1 MTPWRLAALLAAL
14 LFPLMTG
21 AHAVEAGRELAVMAW
36 SGAAAGSAAADAAQ
50 SSQRG
55 CTSIVGCIN
64 EVQRRIT
71 ESGGPGGGGG
81 NGQASTVANAV
92 FVVEVEAQPTA
103 NADGTM
109 LVRARVTDQRL
120 DITAN
125 TPAATRK
132 QIEAEARVVTR
143 KLNAWSR
150 SLTLAD
156 VKVLLEA
163 RQIRVQVP
171 EPFADLQVLSK
182 PTLVLTVNAPDQG
195 SATACSLLMAQR
207 RQLEQRLADLLDQ
220 RLPDERLDEI
230 LVYLGMIREVAANT
244 SEGAE
249 KRAEQIGKVS
259 EKIKPIFP
267 RISAAL
273 DRVVKGVGGVAGKL
287 TKIVEFVDKITPALE
302 EAARIFREVDS
313 GTAADQIRNL
323 RSTFDA
329 IRRTL
334 PVDEVPGLG
343 DLFDAY
349 SQAMEGIAT
358 SVETW
363 EAAMRR
369 FAAAA
374 KDADEMHR
382 DFVIRARGPREQ
394 RADAINKARQQ
405 LADLDRRLAD
415 NNCTPPPAPRGLCE
429 PVRPHVDRL
438 YDAALTAA
446 QPMRDKVDAAA
457 AARDAAG
464 KRAGDAYLSLTAKTE
479 ERDALSLRITT
490 WGGSKTI
497 STYKE
502 MVARLPVL
510 DGEVRA
516 LAAAEATAQA
526 ESYQRGAEQVAATR
540 RWRDAVQDELA
551 KTVGWTSE
559 DLDYL
564 RFCKPERF
572 MPGGGY

>member
-1 MTPWRLAALLAAL
+1 MRLWRFVALLAAL
-14 LFPLMTG
+14 LLALP
-21 AHAVEAGRELAVMAW
+21 AAQAEEAGRELAVMAW

-50 SSQRG
+50 KSQRG
-55 CTSIVGCIN
+55 CTSIVGCIT
-64 EVQRRIT
+64 EVQRQIA
-71 ESGGPGGGGG
+71 EAGGAGGGG
-81 NGQASTVANAV
+81 NGQASSVANAV

-109 LVRARVTDQRL
+109 LVKARITDQRL

-132 QIEAEARVVTR
+132 QIEAEARVAGR
-143 KLNAWSR
+143 KLGAWSR
-150 SLTLAD
+150 TLSLAD
-156 VKVLLEA
+156 VKVLFEA
-163 RQIRVQVP
+163 RKVRLQVP
-171 EPFADLQVLSK
+171 EPFADLKLLSK
-182 PTLVLTVNAPDQG
+182 PNLVLTINAPDQG

-207 RQLEQRLADLLDQ
+207 RELEQRLADLLDQ

-230 LVYLGMIREVAANT
+230 LMYLGMIREVAANT

-249 KRAEQIGKVS
+249 KRSEQIGKVS

-287 TKIVEFVDKITPALE
+287 AKIVEFVDKVTPPLE

-323 RSTFDA
+323 KTTFDA
-329 IRRTL
+329 IRKTL
-334 PVDEVPGLG
+334 PIDDVPGLG
-343 DLFDAY
+343 DLLDAY
-349 SQAMEGIAT
+349 SQAMDGIAT

-374 KDADEMHR
+374 KDADELHR
-382 DFVIRARGPREQ
+382 DFVIRAKGPREQ
-394 RADAINKARQQ
+394 RADAINKTRQQ
-405 LADLDRRLAD
+405 LADLDKRLEA
-415 NNCTPPPAPRGLCE
+415 NNCNAKPAAPGLCD

-438 YDAALTAA
+438 YDAALAA
-446 QPMRDKVDAAA
+446 ARPLRDKANAAA
-457 AARDAAG
+457 AAKEAAG
-464 KRAGDAYLSLTAKTE
+464 KQMGDAYVSRTAKE
-479 ERDALSLRITT
+479 QERQDLSMRITT
-490 WGGSKTI
+490 WPGDKRVDP
-497 STYKE
+497 YKE

-510 DGEVRA
+510 EA
-516 LAAAEATAQA
+516 EIKTLAEAEAKAQA
-526 ESYQRGAEQVAATR
+526 DMFQRDAERVAALR

-551 KTVGWTSE
+551 KTTGWTSE

-564 RFCKPERF
+564 RFCKPESF
-572 MPGGGY
+572 LPGGGY